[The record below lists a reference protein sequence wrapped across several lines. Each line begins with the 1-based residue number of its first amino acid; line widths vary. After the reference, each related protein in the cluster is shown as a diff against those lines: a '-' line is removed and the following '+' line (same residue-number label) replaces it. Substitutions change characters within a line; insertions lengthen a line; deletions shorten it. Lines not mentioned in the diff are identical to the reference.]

1 MNVRLPDTLLP
12 GRAEPFGAMVCAEGV
27 NFSLWSES
35 ATRVEL
41 CVFDHSGTRELRR
54 YPLQAEE
61 AGVHCGFLP
70 GLGAGLVYGY
80 RAHGAYAPEQGHRFN
95 PNKLLLDPW
104 AREIVGR
111 FRWRD
116 SHYGYALGHPDG
128 ARSFDDQDNAIHA
141 LKARVAEPLAPLVG
155 ARPRHRVTDLV
166 LYEVHV
172 KGFSMQFPGMPE
184 ELRGRYAALAHPL
197 AIAHFHQLGVNTLA
211 LMPVHYAISEAALSR
226 GGRVN
231 YWGYNTLGFFSPDP
245 RLGGPGEDPTALIA
259 EFREMVSALHAAGI
273 DVILDVVYNH
283 TAESDELGP
292 TLSFR
297 GLDNANW
304 YRTLADDRSRCEN
317 WSGCGNTL
325 NVAHPRVTQ
334 FVLDSLRYWVETMGV
349 DGFRFDLATVLGRDD
364 HGFDPHAA
372 FFVAL
377 QQDPLLAAVHLI
389 AEPWDIGPNGYQVGR
404 FPGRFLDWND
414 RFRDS
419 VRRYWLPQS
428 SGRGSSRGEFARRFC
443 GSSDLFHHG
452 LRRPQASVNFV
463 SAHDGRTLADVVSY
477 AVKHNQANGEDN
489 RDGRND
495 EPAHNFGIEGPSTD
509 PQVMLQRRRVRRALL
524 ATLFLAQGTPMLLAG
539 DEHGNS
545 QRGNNNA
552 YCQDNPLAWLDWNA
566 DEDDSSLVGA
576 LLALRQGHAL
586 LRHPHW
592 FADAADPQRARVRWL
607 TPAGRDMRVSDWHDA
622 DQRAFACEMT
632 PAGAD
637 QAELCLMFN
646 PAPQDCEFALSGE
659 GWCLC
664 LDSSGERLP
673 LPSTRPALS
682 AVPVLLP
689 TLLVPAQALLVLAR
703 IDVPEG
709 LQ

>member
-1 MNVRLPDTLLP
+1 MNVRLPDTLLR
-12 GRAEPFGAMVCAEGV
+12 GRAEPFGATVCADGV

-41 CVFDHSGTRELRR
+41 CVFDSSGSRELRR

-61 AGVHCGFLP
+61 AGVHCGLLP

-80 RAHGAYAPEQGHRFN
+80 RAHGAYAPEHGHRFN

-116 SHYGYALGHPDG
+116 SHYGYALGHPHG
-128 ARSFDDQDNAIHA
+128 ARSFDTQENAIHA
-141 LKARVAEPLAPLVG
+141 LKARVAEPIAALAG

-197 AIAHFHQLGVNTLA
+197 AIAHFHKLGVNALA
-211 LMPVHYAISEAALSR
+211 LMPVQYAISEAALSR

-245 RLGGPGEDPTALIA
+245 RLGTVAEDPTALIA
-259 EFREMVSALHAAGI
+259 EFREMVTALHAAGI
-273 DVILDVVYNH
+273 EVILDVVYNH

-297 GLDNANW
+297 GLDNAHW
-304 YRTLADDRSRCEN
+304 YRALADDRSRCEN

-349 DGFRFDLATVLGRDD
+349 DGFRFDLATVLGRSDQ
-364 HGFDPHAA
+364 GFDPHAA

-389 AEPWDIGPNGYQVGR
+389 AEPWDCGPNGYQVGR

-419 VRRYWLPQS
+419 VRRYWLPRS
-428 SGRGSSRGEFARRFC
+428 HSRGSSRGEFARRFC

-477 AVKHNQANGEDN
+477 GAKYNQVNGEDN

-495 EPAHNFGIEGPSTD
+495 EPADNFGIEGFTTD
-509 PQVMLQRRRVRRALL
+509 PLVTLQRRRVRRALL
-524 ATLFLAQGTPMLLAG
+524 ATLLLAQGTPMLLAG

-552 YCQDNPLAWLDWNA
+552 YCQDNSLAWLDWNA
-566 DEDDSSLVGA
+566 DDDDSAFVGA
-576 LLALRQGHAL
+576 LLALRQRHAL
-586 LRHPHW
+586 LRHSHW
-592 FADAADPQRARVRWL
+592 FADAGDRQQARVRWL
-607 TPAGRDMRVSDWHDA
+607 TPSGLDMSVSDWHDA
-622 DQRAFACEMT
+622 DQHAFACEMM
-632 PAGAD
+632 PAGAE

-646 PAPQDCEFALSGE
+646 PAPVEQEFALSTE
-659 GWCLC
+659 GWWLC

-673 LPSTRPALS
+673 LPSDLPELS
-682 AVPVLLP
+682 PVPVFVP
-689 TLLVPAQALLVLAR
+689 TLLVPAHALLVLAR